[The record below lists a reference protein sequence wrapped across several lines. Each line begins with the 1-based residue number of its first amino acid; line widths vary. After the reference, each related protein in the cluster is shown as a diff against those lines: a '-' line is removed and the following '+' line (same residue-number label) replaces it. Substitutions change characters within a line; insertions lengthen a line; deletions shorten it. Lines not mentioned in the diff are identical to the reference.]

1 MLLFFLH
8 KLKILNMCH
17 IDMDWNH
24 RQMVVLLSYLIIY
37 PCTQFAVLM
46 LSTLFIINV
55 CGTFLMS
62 WCLDCLAL
70 LCWLHVKKKL
80 RKKDLCSL
88 SQTAQWTV
96 YYVSHESNRH
106 LTVAACNSKHS
117 TCRIFHLVWL
127 VKGEKKLMMCFFFQ
141 LVAFDL
147 LDQPFFIFIFYM
159 VRQHLLFS
167 VEKCFQGNF

>member
-106 LTVAACNSKHS
+106 LTVAACNLKHS
-117 TCRIFHLVWL
+117 SCRIFHLVWL
-127 VKGEKKLMMCFFFQ
+127 LKGGKAG
-141 LVAFDL
+141 V
-147 LDQPFFIFIFYM
+147 FIYFSIGSFWSAGSTLFYFYFLYGTATPSILCWK
-159 VRQHLLFS
+159 VFS
-167 VEKCFQGNF
+167 R